1 MLRRRPAPHP
11 VLPAHRWSGQSRLR
25 RFWNALRWWL
35 ATALLVAALWYW
47 FGATRI
53 APMRIPEGPQEVLT
67 GPFTRC
73 GSGRALT
80 CAVDGD
86 TIMVGQRAIRV
97 IGIDA
102 PEIHPARCPDE
113 AQKGEAAAQL
123 LLTLLNQ
130 GPVTLAGPAP
140 PVHDEY
146 GRELRHLLRAKADGS
161 VQSLADDMVSSG
173 LARPYLRGAR
183 DPWC

>member
-1 MLRRRPAPHP
+1 MLRRRPSPRP
-11 VLPAHRWSGQSRLR
+11 VLAAYRWSGQSRWL

-35 ATALLVAALWYW
+35 GAAMLLGAMWYVMSQQ
-47 FGATRI
+47 RI
-53 APMRIPEGPQEVLT
+53 APPTTPDASQEVLK

-73 GSGRALT
+73 GRGRAMT
-80 CAVDGD
+80 CVVDGD
-86 TIMVGQRAIRV
+86 TIMSGQRTIRV

-102 PEIHPARCPDE
+102 PEIHPPRCPAE
-113 AQKGEAAAQL
+113 AQQGEAAAQM
-123 LLTLLNQ
+123 LLTLMNQ
-130 GPVTLAGPAP
+130 GPVALAGPAP

-146 GRELRHLLRAKADGS
+146 GRELRHLLRARADGS
-161 VQSLADDMVSSG
+161 VQSIADDLVRSG

>member
-1 MLRRRPAPHP
+1 M
-11 VLPAHRWSGQSRLR
+11 R

-35 ATALLVAALWYW
+35 ATALLVAALWSW

-53 APMRIPEGPQEVLT
+53 PPPNRPEGPQEELK

-73 GSGRALT
+73 GRGSALI
-80 CAVDGD
+80 CVVDGD

-102 PEIHPARCPDE
+102 PEIHPPRCPAE
-113 AQKGEAAAQL
+113 AQQGEAAAQM

-146 GRELRHLLRAKADGS
+146 GRELRHLLRTKAEGG

>member
-1 MLRRRPAPHP
+1 MLRRRPAPRP

-35 ATALLVAALWYW
+35 GAALVVSAMVYVL
-47 FGATRI
+47 GQQRI
-53 APMRIPEGPQEVLT
+53 APASIPGGPQEIISP
-67 GPFTRC
+67 PFTRC
-73 GSGRALT
+73 GRGRAAN
-80 CAVDGD
+80 CVIDGD
-86 TIMVGQRAIRV
+86 TIMLGQRTVRV

-102 PEIHPARCPDE
+102 PEIHPPRCPDE

-130 GPVTLAGPAP
+130 GPVTLSGPAP

-173 LARPYLRGAR
+173 LARPYLRAAR
-183 DPWC
+183 EPWC